1 MNLSLRIARRYLFAK
16 RSTNAINIITGIAI
30 FGLSVGTTALV
41 LVTSVFNGFDDL
53 ISAMYGNFN
62 PDLRITPTQ
71 GKTFRLDSAQLRRIR
86 GLPGIAFVSQTLE
99 EIAFFEHEDKQDF
112 GLLKGVDAYYDLVTN
127 IDSTIQEGRFK
138 LQNKDQELVVLGM
151 GMRSKL
157 AVDVTRPF
165 RGINVYMAKKEGAGL
180 FGEPFRRRT
189 VTPIGSFLVQQDFD
203 NQYVISSLDFA
214 RQMLATRDELS
225 ALEVKVNE
233 GYTIADAKRVLREEL
248 GPGFEIKDRY
258 EQEEAFMKLMQL
270 EKWMGYA
277 IGSLMMLL
285 IAFNLVGALWMIV
298 LEKKNDI
305 AILKSMGATEG
316 TVRNIFLLE
325 GLLLSAI
332 GLIIGLILA
341 ALIYYAQK
349 QYELIGIPGS
359 FIVNAYPI
367 SMRWGDL
374 FIIACTVLGIGLL
387 ASLPP
392 ALRAVRVPALIR
404 EE

>member
-30 FGLSVGTTALV
+30 FGLSVGTAALV

-53 ISAMYGNFN
+53 ISAMYSNFN
-62 PDLRITPTQ
+62 PDLRVTPRT
-71 GKTFRLDSAQLRRIR
+71 GKTFVLDEAQLRRIR
-86 GLPGIAFVSQTLE
+86 SLPGVEFVSQTLE
-99 EIAFFEHEDKQDF
+99 EIAFFEHDDKQDF
-112 GLLKGVDAYYDLVTN
+112 GLLKGVDEYYDLVTN
-127 IDSTIQEGRFK
+127 IDSTIREGRFK
-138 LQNKDQELVVLGM
+138 LQDGDRELVVLGM

-165 RGINVYMAKKEGAGL
+165 MGINVYMAKKEGAGL

-189 VTPIGSFLVQQDFD
+189 VTPVGSFIVQQEFD

-225 ALEVKVNE
+225 ALEVKVSD
-233 GYTIADAKRVLREEL
+233 GYRVKDAKAALQQEL
-248 GPGFEIKDRY
+248 GEDFVIKDRY

-270 EKWMGYA
+270 EKWMGFA

-298 LEKKNDI
+298 LEKKKDI
-305 AILKSMGATEG
+305 AILKSMGATNA
-316 TVRNIFLLE
+316 TVRNIFLKE
-325 GLLLSAI
+325 GLLLSGLGLSIGFVLAI
-332 GLIIGLILA
+332 LLYL
-341 ALIYYAQK
+341 AQK
-349 QYELIGIPGS
+349 QFDLIGIPGS

-367 SMRWGDL
+367 SLRWGDFVL
-374 FIIACTVLGIGLL
+374 IAITVLAIGLL

-392 ALRAVRVPALIR
+392 ALRAVRVPAMIR